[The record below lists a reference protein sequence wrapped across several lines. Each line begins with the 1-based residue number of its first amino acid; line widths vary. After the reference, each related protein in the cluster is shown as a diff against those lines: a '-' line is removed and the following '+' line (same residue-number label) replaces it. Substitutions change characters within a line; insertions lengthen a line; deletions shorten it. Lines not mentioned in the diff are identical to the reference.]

1 MKKVLVIDDDPVIC
15 QFMQLLLKENKYD
28 VVIAESAS
36 GGIKAANELLPDII
50 ICDVLLPEIDGFE
63 VIKRIQKNPFT
74 RNIPFIFISAC
85 KTELEDIRQAM
96 ELGADDYLLKP
107 LKPDEVLKSIEVRLK
122 KFEKISKSKSS
133 SNGKKNGKDTH
144 RQKQSEKS
152 KWILIRGG
160 NIELINTEKIM
171 FLIAEADYTKVFTED
186 GKKHTV
192 SRLLKNWEEILPPHN
207 FLRIHRSTI
216 INLDFVKRIEKWFN
230 NTYRIYILNI
240 PEPLTVSRRY
250 VQKVKSH
257 FLELPN

>member
-1 MKKVLVIDDDPVIC
+1 MKKVLVIDDEPVSC
-15 QFMQLLLKENKYD
+15 QFLQLLLKENKYE
-28 VVIAESAS
+28 VVIAKNASA
-36 GGIKAANELLPDII
+36 GIKAAGETFPDII

-74 RNIPFIFISAC
+74 RNIPFIFISAF
-85 KTELEDIRQAM
+85 KTELDDIRKAM

-107 LKPDEVLKSIEVRLK
+107 LKPDEVLKSVEVRLK
-122 KFEKISKSKSS
+122 KFEKISKSQPQS
-133 SNGKKNGKDTH
+133 GKKNGKDTH
-144 RQKQSEKS
+144 SQKHNEKS
-152 KWILIRGG
+152 KWVLIRGG

-171 FLIAEADYTKVFTED
+171 YLISEADYTKVFTED

-250 VQKVKSH
+250 VQKVKSY